1 MGFLGKTK
9 AVRIFYNADNDRTL
23 VLKRKGSKAMTMK
36 KLEKI
41 LEDEIKACK
50 EHCETYERQGCTTLW
65 EISDVRRQTCE
76 DILKKIREGA

>member
-1 MGFLGKTK
+1 
-9 AVRIFYNADNDRTL
+9 
-23 VLKRKGSKAMTMK
+23 MTMK

-41 LEDEIKACK
+41 LEDEIKACE
-50 EHCETYERQGCTTLW
+50 EHCETYKKQGCATLW